1 MISTNKV
8 IDWVITRRKLVAVVI
23 VSLTA
28 ILGAIG
34 STIDVKTVFDDLLPS
49 NHPFIETHQKYKN
62 TFGSS
67 NVVSLMVEVE
77 SGDIFTKEV
86 LAKIKTATT
95 ELQKVK
101 GVDQF
106 QVISLAAKKLK
117 EVKSSTEGIE
127 LKPLMWPEVPQTPE
141 AIAALKES
149 VVRNPLVYG
158 VYVGQDLKS
167 ALITADFIEAD
178 MDYALI
184 FDEISKIAKGI
195 ESPGVKTYLVG
206 EPILY
211 GWVRYYLSETILIL
225 GLTIGL
231 LTAVLFIFTRTLRGT
246 LLPMSAGLISAL
258 WSLGFAKLFGFN
270 LDPLIIVVAFL
281 ISARSVS
288 HAVQIVMQFEDEVQG
303 SKKSA
308 LDAARTSFEL
318 LFKPGMLGILTDA
331 ACIFIVVVT
340 PIPMIQKIA
349 LIATIWVCTIAVG
362 AVVMTPLLLSWTKPK
377 APSAS
382 LIKQNNAI
390 TRLLNWI
397 SDKVIDKKI
406 AVRIIWVSAS
416 VFVLTGIYA
425 TNLSVGDTNPGSPIL
440 WQDSVYNQD
449 AQKINNT
456 YLGAD
461 RLFVAVS
468 GDQVDILKSPEAI
481 SYMARL
487 QRYMEDQP
495 EVGGSISMADIIPVM
510 KKTLREG
517 NPRYEEFGAD
527 AGENGEIMYLYTS
540 GTDPGDIDRFV
551 DSQYKN
557 ASVTFFFKDHQG
569 STIRTAIARLEEFK
583 KQNKDSPVQLH
594 LAGSLIGILAA
605 INDIILSSQI
615 ESIAAALVVLIL
627 SCALVYRTL
636 SAGTFFMVPVLIS
649 NTLTFAFMT
658 LLGIGMNINTLPI
671 AALGIGLGVDY
682 AIYVVDRIKEEI
694 AKGVSVE
701 ESIRISMLTAG
712 RGVLITAATLVV
724 GVFAWYMSSI
734 RFQAEM
740 GLLMALWLTVS
751 AVSSLVIMPALVNV
765 ARPRFIVGK

>member
-1 MISTNKV
+1 
-8 IDWVITRRKLVAVVI
+8 
-23 VSLTA
+23 
-28 ILGAIG
+28 
-34 STIDVKTVFDDLLPS
+34 
-49 NHPFIETHQKYKN
+49 
-62 TFGSS
+62 
-67 NVVSLMVEVE
+67 
-77 SGDIFTKEV
+77 
-86 LAKIKTATT
+86 
-95 ELQKVK
+95 
-101 GVDQF
+101 
-106 QVISLAAKKLK
+106 
-117 EVKSSTEGIE
+117 
-127 LKPLMWPEVPQTPE
+127 
-141 AIAALKES
+141 
-149 VVRNPLVYG
+149 
-158 VYVGQDLKS
+158 
-167 ALITADFIEAD
+167 
-178 MDYALI
+178 
-184 FDEISKIAKGI
+184 
-195 ESPGVKTYLVG
+195 
-206 EPILY
+206 
-211 GWVRYYLSETILIL
+211 
-225 GLTIGL
+225 
-231 LTAVLFIFTRTLRGT
+231 
-246 LLPMSAGLISAL
+246 
-258 WSLGFAKLFGFN
+258 
-270 LDPLIIVVAFL
+270 
-281 ISARSVS
+281 
-288 HAVQIVMQFEDEVQG
+288 MQFEDEVQE

-377 APSAS
+377 APSVS

-390 TRLLNWI
+390 TKLLNWI

-406 AVRIIWVSAS
+406 AVRIIWVSAG
-416 VFVLTGIYA
+416 VFILTGIYA

-440 WQDSVYNQD
+440 WQESVYNQD

-468 GDQVDILKSPEAI
+468 GDKTDILKSPEAI

-583 KQNKDSPVQLH
+583 KQNIDSPVQLH
-594 LAGSLIGILAA
+594 LAGSLIGMLAA